1 MTSWMV
7 IIINSATI
15 VLMKLNKLFFLPL
28 SLSVLSFF
36 LFTISPSTLDENGIL
51 NEPFYLILIGYG
63 LLFLAI
69 GLLVYTFLKQ
79 D

>member
-1 MTSWMV
+1 MTSVMV
-7 IIINSATI
+7 MIINSANI
-15 VLMKLNKLFFLPL
+15 ELMKLNKLFLIPL
-28 SLSVLSFF
+28 SLSILSFF
-36 LFTISPSTLDENGIL
+36 LFAVSPSTLDENGVL

-63 LLFLAI
+63 FLFLSI

>member
-1 MTSWMV
+1 MN
-7 IIINSATI
+7 INSGNIA
-15 VLMKLNKLFFLPL
+15 LMKINKLFLIPL

-36 LFTISPSTLDENGIL
+36 LFTIIPSTLDESGIL

-79 D
+79 A

>member
-1 MTSWMV
+1 MTSVRVM
-7 IIINSATI
+7 IMNSVTI
-15 VLMKLNKLFFLPL
+15 GMMKINKLFLLPL

>member
-15 VLMKLNKLFFLPL
+15 GEMKLNKLFLIPL

-36 LFTISPSTLDENGIL
+36 LFTIVPATLDENGIL

-63 LLFLAI
+63 FLFVSIA
-69 GLLVYTFLKQ
+69 LLVYTFLKQ

>member
-1 MTSWMV
+1 
-7 IIINSATI
+7 
-15 VLMKLNKLFFLPL
+15 MKINKLFLIPL

-36 LFTISPSTLDENGIL
+36 LFTIIRSTLDESGIL

-79 D
+79 A

>member
-1 MTSWMV
+1 M
-7 IIINSATI
+7 NSATI
-15 VLMKLNKLFFLPL
+15 GLMKLNKLFLLPL
-28 SLSVLSFF
+28 SLSILSFF
-36 LFTISPSTLDENGIL
+36 LFAISPSTIDENGFL

-63 LLFLAI
+63 FLFLAI

>member
-15 VLMKLNKLFFLPL
+15 VLMKLNKLFLLPL
-28 SLSVLSFF
+28 SLSILSFF

>member
-15 VLMKLNKLFFLPL
+15 VLMKLNKLFLLPL
-28 SLSVLSFF
+28 SFSVLSFF

-69 GLLVYTFLKQ
+69 GLLVYSFLKQ

>member
-1 MTSWMV
+1 MTSLMV
-7 IIINSATI
+7 MIINSANI
-15 VLMKLNKLFFLPL
+15 GLMKLNKLFLIPL
-28 SLSVLSFF
+28 SLSILSFF
-36 LFTISPSTLDENGIL
+36 LFAVSPSTLDESGVL

>member
-1 MTSWMV
+1 M
-7 IIINSATI
+7 IINSATI
-15 VLMKLNKLFFLPL
+15 GLMKINKLFLLPL
-28 SLSVLSFF
+28 SLSILSFF
-36 LFTISPSTLDENGIL
+36 LFTISPSTLDESGSL

>member
-15 VLMKLNKLFFLPL
+15 VLMKLNKLFLLPL
-28 SLSVLSFF
+28 SFSVLSFF